1 MATSSEQAFVN
12 AINAA
17 ELARQNAKSSAFT
30 TYGFVKANY
39 PAYVTALIAADVA
52 YINAITTAATANG
65 ISPSAAGLS
74 GPVPHGSWAK
84 LNNG

>member
-1 MATSSEQAFVN
+1 VEPHRV
-12 AINAA
+12 
-17 ELARQNAKSSAFT
+17 
-30 TYGFVKANY
+30 GFENRRDLGEFLREAGN
-39 PAYVTALIAADVA
+39 IM
-52 YINAITTAATANG
+52 ATANG

>member
-1 MATSSEQAFVN
+1 MSDDERLSHVPSDYAVRK
-12 AINAA
+12 
-17 ELARQNAKSSAFT
+17 ELW
-30 TYGFVKANY
+30 
-39 PAYVTALIAADVA
+39 VA

-74 GPVPHGSWAK
+74 GPVPHGSSAK

>member
-1 MATSSEQAFVN
+1 
-12 AINAA
+12 
-17 ELARQNAKSSAFT
+17 
-30 TYGFVKANY
+30 VKANY
-39 PAYVTALIAADVA
+39 AAYVTALIAAGVA

>member
-39 PAYVTALIAADVA
+39 AAYVTALIAADVA
-52 YINAITTAATANG
+52 YINAISRPRRRRTG
-65 ISPSAAGLS
+65 SAHPRRGYPGLCRMAPGRS
-74 GPVPHGSWAK
+74 
-84 LNNG
+84 